1 MGVGIVGIVITLV
14 SVGFALVVTAGSLFL
29 AWKIFS
35 GFNKSMQESSQLLAT
50 GQPGQGRIVSVR
62 DLGGS
67 IRFGG
72 QLPQQRL
79 QIDLDVSP
87 SNGQQQF
94 RASITQ
100 LVSLHMARLA
110 PGAVVEVR
118 YDPTNPMRV
127 AIVL

>member
-87 SNGQQQF
+87 TNGQQQV